1 MSTLGARLRSI
12 PTWQVTLGIGLLAL
26 GFLIGA
32 QLKSEGPRVRYTSQ
46 ERQPLVDTALGL
58 QAQQEQLKTRIL
70 DLRDQIQQLEQRGQ
84 GSAVLV
90 KDLNQQLEQARIAAG
105 LVPLTGTGLVLRL
118 QDSTRSGAPGA
129 NETDYLVSARDVR
142 AVVEELWLAGA
153 EAIAVNGERV
163 TTTTAILDIGT
174 SVLANS
180 AYLAPPYDVA
190 AIGPADLYER
200 LSKSVGF
207 VEFVRARAEQFGIQ
221 ISFAEL
227 TDVVIPAYAGT
238 VNLRN
243 ARPASPA
250 PGP

>member
-1 MSTLGARLRSI
+1 MSTLPTRIRAIS
-12 PTWQVTLGIGLLAL
+12 TWQVTLGIGLLGL

-46 ERQPLVDTALGL
+46 ERQPLVGTALAL
-58 QAQQEQLKTRIL
+58 QSQQEELKTRIL
-70 DLRDQIQQLEQRGQ
+70 DLRDQIRSLEQQGQ

-90 KDLNQQLEQARIAAG
+90 KDLNQKLEQARIAAG
-105 LVPLTGTGLVLRL
+105 LVPLQGSGLVLRL
-118 QDSTRSGAPGA
+118 QDSTRPVAPGA

-153 EAIAVNGERV
+153 EAVAVNNERV

-190 AIGPADLYER
+190 AIGPADLYDR

-207 VEFVRARAEQFGIQ
+207 VEFVRARAEQFGVQ
-221 ISFAEL
+221 VSFAEL
-227 TDVVIPAYAGT
+227 SDVVIPAYAGS
-238 VNLRN
+238 VNLRH
-243 ARPASPA
+243 ARPAVAS